1 MPKNMTDVF
10 DAFENATTNL
20 IDGLREIVDN
30 INDAP
35 AGAGEDAFIEEA
47 PCQEAP
53 AYGGN
58 RIDDDTMVTLRS
70 GDLRQVVD
78 AYRTLSR
85 LARTG
90 KVPTQEERFK
100 LHQHIKKV
108 KHLIRKPIR

>member
-1 MPKNMTDVF
+1 MAKNLNEVL
-10 DAFENATTNL
+10 DALENSMYALTNFL
-20 IDGLREIVDN
+20 RDGG
-30 INDAP
+30 P
-35 AGAGEDAFIEEA
+35 AGEGEVDEGYDDAFIEEPNA
-47 PCQEAP
+47 GC
-53 AYGGN
+53 GDDL
-58 RIDDDTMVTLRS
+58 DDDSMVTLRS

-85 LARTG
+85 MARTG